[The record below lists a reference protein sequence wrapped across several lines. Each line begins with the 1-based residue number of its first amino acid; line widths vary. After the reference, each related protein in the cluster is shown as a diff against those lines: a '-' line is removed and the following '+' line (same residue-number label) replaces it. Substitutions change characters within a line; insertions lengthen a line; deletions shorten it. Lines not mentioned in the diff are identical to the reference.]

1 MEEINLQK
9 YSLKFEIQYVQFM
22 VELLKPYVEFE
33 QFNTTES
40 TVNLAGESVLK
51 KGLKMFLKKENGIQ
65 ESIDANQFIQFI
77 QGDFP
82 YIIQEKINMY
92 KGELDK
98 EEKEKKNFEITN
110 TSHERYRSSRCPEAM
125 DVHE

>member
-9 YSLKFEIQYVQFM
+9 YNLKFEIQYVQFM
-22 VELLKPYVEFE
+22 VKLLKPYVEFE

-51 KGLKMFLKKENGIQ
+51 KGLKIFLKKENGIQ

-77 QGDFP
+77 QVDFP
-82 YIIQEKINMY
+82 YIIREKVNMY

-98 EEKEKKNFEITN
+98 EEKEKKNFEIT
-110 TSHERYRSSRCPEAM
+110 TSHGGYGSRR
-125 DVHE
+125 